1 MKKKLV
7 AFLISAVFS
16 TALWADWEMVGN
28 ADYNWGPFQIYTLSL
43 YSETGNYQENQRPLM
58 LSFNFDKPVEG
69 KSFAIS
75 LIKEMKSLKVEGD
88 TDNWLDELQKIFP
101 DFSPKDVLSY
111 IALPNK
117 GYFILN
123 DTVLDK
129 EFGDDFN
136 RAFIS
141 SALSPKGSYSKILPQ
156 LLGKEKSPHS
166 DNEKLLPPPDVEKLN
181 EDEINPQLP
190 PQFELDLQKQEEV

>member
-7 AFLISAVFS
+7 AFLISALFS

-141 SALSPKGSYSKILPQ
+141 SALSPKGSYGKILPQ
-156 LLGKEKSPHS
+156 LLGKEKSAHS
-166 DNEKLLPPPDVEKLN
+166 KAERLLDTPDVEKIDD
-181 EDEINPQLP
+181 DELKPQLP
-190 PQFELDLQKQEEV
+190 PQFELDRQTQEEV

>member
-7 AFLISAVFS
+7 AFLISALFS

-88 TDNWLDELQKIFP
+88 TDNWLDELQNIFP

-156 LLGKEKSPHS
+156 LLGKEKSAH
-166 DNEKLLPPPDVEKLN
+166 NKAEHLLDTPDVEKID
-181 EDEINPQLP
+181 EDELKPQLP
-190 PQFELDLQKQEEV
+190 PQFELDRQTQEEV